1 MPPDGGMYVPANEED
16 LKPWI
21 LYMNETTS
29 FEGVAGTLTSALLKE
44 ELSPVVS
51 ERIAAKAFPFSP
63 RLKKLSSRL
72 YSLELYHGPT
82 GADGD
87 FGISYLASCLEHILI
102 MQDRDAVIISAVSD
116 DTPGVCVA
124 AALRDK
130 KRLKAILL
138 YPKGTMKGLEERDFI
153 WNGGNVYPAEVNGP
167 VESCYRMMREIYADR
182 ELVSEYGLTL
192 ANTVNIG
199 RLLPQT
205 FFYMYA
211 FAQLKKDVSGDI
223 YYAMASHN
231 YGNLV
236 AGLYGWKFSL
246 PVRGFIT
253 DSTSALGNDAA
264 GRCLLL
270 DSVIPMKNR
279 DPADPVTPSNLERLE
294 EVFAAHPVI
303 LRTMVFPAEVTA
315 AKQSQAVKELFVKY
329 GELTSPQTAGAYA
342 AAQSRKDIVDEEDG
356 CVVLI
361 SRTHPAFHADTL
373 KVLCGEQPETPD
385 YIRKL
390 YEPVT
395 PKYKIEAD
403 ISAVQDILN
412 KIKGS
417 FS

>member
-1 MPPDGGMYVPANEED
+1 MYVPANEEN
-16 LKPWI
+16 LRPWI

-29 FEGVAGTLTSALLKE
+29 FQGIAGTLTSALLKE

-63 RLKKLSSRL
+63 KLKKLSGHL

-124 AALRDK
+124 TALRDK
-130 KRLKAILL
+130 KRLNAILL
-138 YPKGTMKGLEERDFI
+138 YPKGTMKGLNERDFI
-153 WNGGNVYPAEVNGP
+153 WNGGNVYPVEVNGP

-182 ELVSEYGLTL
+182 GFVSEYGLTL

-211 FAQLKKDVSGDI
+211 FAQLKKEASGDI
-223 YYAMASHN
+223 YYAMAARN

-246 PVRGFIT
+246 PVNGFIT
-253 DSTSALGNDAA
+253 DSSPALGTDVT
-264 GRCLLL
+264 GRCLVL
-270 DSVIPMKNR
+270 DSVVPIHTR
-279 DPADPVTPSNLERLE
+279 AHADPVTPSNLERLE

-303 LRTMVFPAEVTA
+303 LRTMVFPAEVTE
-315 AKQSQAVKELFVKY
+315 AKQAEAVKELFVKY
-329 GELTSPQTAGAYA
+329 GELTSPHTASAYA
-342 AAQSRKDIVDEEDG
+342 AARARQDIVEEDDSS
-356 CVVLI
+356 VVLI
-361 SRTHPAFHADTL
+361 SRTHPAFYANIL
-373 KVLCGEQPETPD
+373 KVLCGEEPEMPD
-385 YIRKL
+385 HIRKL

-412 KIKGS
+412 EIRG
-417 FS
+417 